1 MITEKLRERFCK
13 DYSIPINIFEEPLF
27 SLRISLMGYEEKYN
41 NFIKMIAT
49 KFNNN
54 EQVYFE
60 YYNNLKDRVIQYIKN
75 SETYKALENIDIKE
89 IQPNKRENNN
99 LSQSNIYKENNI
111 GKTFISIDMCKANFS
126 ALCIFG
132 KTNNVPLFDNLNY
145 KDFMRQFTDIDYFAE
160 SKYIRQV
167 IFENCN
173 PKRQVTYE
181 NKIMYDLL
189 NRLLDNKII
198 DKKNIYSICSDEI
211 IIEVPQNIT
220 GPELQLLI
228 NNELQYVP
236 FGSVFK
242 NELFILGKIK
252 GTEAYIK
259 SYKALSK
266 QNKNYEL
273 KCVNAVEAPFIYK
286 FINDEEITQDDRITK
301 LNARKC
307 LLLDSLEISI
317 TYQNE
322 NDKLT
327 DKEPDIELAD
337 IELE

>member
-167 IFENCN
+167 IFGNCN